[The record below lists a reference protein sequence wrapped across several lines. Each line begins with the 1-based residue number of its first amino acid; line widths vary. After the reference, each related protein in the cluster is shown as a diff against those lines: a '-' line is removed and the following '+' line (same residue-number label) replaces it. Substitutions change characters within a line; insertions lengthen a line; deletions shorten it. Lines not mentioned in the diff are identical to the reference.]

1 MYQKKKR
8 FFTITAICSILLSNI
23 SAYAAE
29 LDMNL
34 YYDGK
39 THHYKAEEVNIV
51 IDGEKMSETDM
62 PPVILEDRTLVP
74 ARAVFETMGA
84 EVVWNAQTKEV
95 YVKKEND
102 VVILKIDDEIGTKN
116 GIAFTMDVPAKIIND
131 RTVIPVRAVSEALG
145 CEVGWDAKTRVV
157 SIEQKQQ
164 EQEEMENTIENKPV
178 DVNTNENIDIS
189 LDANTNTNID
199 FSTNTNTNIDT
210 NTSITES
217 TKVDINNNTNTNES
231 TNTNNNANTNTNT
244 NNNTNTNTNTNNN
257 TNTNTNT
264 NTNINTNT
272 ENNTGTI
279 PTENSKVTGVVVPAS
294 FNAAQ
299 IFTITTSAQIAKYQ
313 NVYVDDTRIVLDIYY
328 AEKNL
333 PSDNIT
339 VTTSPFVSAV
349 RSAQHDMEGEI
360 GRAHV

>member
-39 THHYKAEEVNIV
+39 MHHYKAEEVNIV

-116 GIAFTMDVPAKIIND
+116 
-131 RTVIPVRAVSEALG
+131 
-145 CEVGWDAKTRVV
+145 
-157 SIEQKQQ
+157 
-164 EQEEMENTIENKPV
+164 
-178 DVNTNENIDIS
+178 
-189 LDANTNTNID
+189 
-199 FSTNTNTNIDT
+199 
-210 NTSITES
+210 
-217 TKVDINNNTNTNES
+217 
-231 TNTNNNANTNTNT
+231 
-244 NNNTNTNTNTNNN
+244 
-257 TNTNTNT
+257 
-264 NTNINTNT
+264 
-272 ENNTGTI
+272 
-279 PTENSKVTGVVVPAS
+279 
-294 FNAAQ
+294 
-299 IFTITTSAQIAKYQ
+299 
-313 NVYVDDTRIVLDIYY
+313 
-328 AEKNL
+328 
-333 PSDNIT
+333 
-339 VTTSPFVSAV
+339 
-349 RSAQHDMEGEI
+349 EI
-360 GRAHV
+360 GRASCRERV